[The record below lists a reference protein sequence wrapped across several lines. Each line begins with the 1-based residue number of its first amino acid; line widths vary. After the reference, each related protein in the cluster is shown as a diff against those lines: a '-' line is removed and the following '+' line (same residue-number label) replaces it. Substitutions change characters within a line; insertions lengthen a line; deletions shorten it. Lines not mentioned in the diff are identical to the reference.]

1 MRHFAI
7 GMLGG
12 LFVGSIILG
21 SLGLAFFDL
30 IETFDWCPQV
40 RWEAALLAAG
50 IGGGIGSF
58 VGLIVGWVHLRRQ
71 QDLKHL
77 AYTESAEFI
86 EKADDRLS
94 ERAKT
99 LLGKLGSASLRNV
112 MKPVDAGHHTSLWIG
127 DLSVSDG
134 EEHRQVKRQ
143 TIAAFHQAGLSLPQF
158 ILQPKRLTLQIFAAV
173 AGLQEIRFADHPRFS
188 DGYHLSSSAQHLT
201 TQLFDKSLLDH
212 FSARDDYEI
221 GGDGDW
227 LIVAAPQRG
236 HLSAEGRKRF
246 SNQAREIHALFVAA
260 SRDVDTSAP
269 QQDTP
274 SPTVGLSKL
283 LTSRRVTDSDVTE
296 FLDEPV
302 PRSVPTQVARPHL
315 IPTYVLAIFAAF
327 FLSASCF
334 SIPILFL
341 ASAKEA
347 FWFAAV
353 PLTLGS
359 VLLWAAWRIRRNRLR
374 LLSHGQV
381 ASGFIQSVTKT
392 TAQPSSTRYR
402 VEVHYE
408 AMGIPTTGVVKVSGD
423 IIEEV
428 WDAQE
433 QDQHVQLIFDPHAPQ
448 RCLLTRQLSTS
459 WLIHPSMR
467 KPSDAA
473 GD

>member
-1 MRHFAI
+1 
-7 GMLGG
+7 MLGG
-12 LFVGSIILG
+12 LFVGSVILG

-30 IETFDWCPQV
+30 IETFDWCPQH

-50 IGGGIGSF
+50 IGGGIGSS
-58 VGLIVGWVHLRRQ
+58 VGFIVGWMHLRRQ
-71 QDLKHL
+71 QDLKRL
-77 AYTESAEFI
+77 ADTESAEFI
-86 EKADDRLS
+86 EKADDRLA

-112 MKPVDAGHHTSLWIG
+112 MKPVEAGDHTSTWIG

-134 EEHRQVKRQ
+134 EEHRRVKRQ

-158 ILQPKRLTLQIFAAV
+158 ILQPKRLMLKIFAAV
-173 AGLQEIRFADHPRFS
+173 IGLQEIHFADHPRFS
-188 DGYHLSSSAQHLT
+188 DGYHLSSSAQHLA

-246 SNQAREIHALFVAA
+246 ANQAREILALFVAA
-260 SRDVDTSAP
+260 SRDVDTSAV

-283 LTSRRVTDSDVTE
+283 LPAGGVTDSDVTE

-302 PRSVPTQVARPHL
+302 PRSVPKQVARPHL
-315 IPTYVLAIFAAF
+315 VPTYVLAIFAAF
-327 FLSASCF
+327 FLFASCF
-334 SIPILFL
+334 SIPVLFL
-341 ASAKEA
+341 ASAKVA

-359 VLLWAAWRIRRNRLR
+359 VLLWAAWRMRRNRLR

-381 ASGFIQSVTKT
+381 AAGFIQSVTKT
-392 TAQPSSTRYR
+392 IAQPSRTRYR

-408 AMGIPTTGVVKVSGD
+408 AMGIPTTGVIKVPGD

-433 QDQHVQLIFDPHAPQ
+433 QDRNMQLIFDPHAPQ
-448 RCLLTRQLSTS
+448 HCLLTRQLSTS